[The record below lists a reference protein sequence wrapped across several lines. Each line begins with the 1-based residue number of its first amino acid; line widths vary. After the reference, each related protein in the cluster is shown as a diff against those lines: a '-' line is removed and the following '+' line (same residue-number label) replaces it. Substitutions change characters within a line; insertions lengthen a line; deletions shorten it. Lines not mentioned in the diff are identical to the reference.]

1 MTKAEGATQLEH
13 SRWGWQSL
21 RLRVMLSILLWVAF
35 GIAGIWFSATRLFER
50 HVEAQYH
57 EELSVHVRELAD
69 IIHFAAD
76 GSGTLTRP
84 LSDPRYLEPLSG
96 FYWQV
101 SIDGGQTLKSA
112 SLTRGALDEHVA
124 HSPRI
129 LHVIERG
136 PTGPAITY
144 GFVRKGPQGKDVHF
158 LIATDKRL
166 LDAVVDNFTRELTAW
181 LFALAIALIATGL
194 AIVALGFRP
203 FDRLAQGISAL
214 RSGRQSTLAGSYPS
228 EIAPLVNDLN
238 AFIDHNA
245 KAVTRGRIEAGNLAH
260 FVRTPLAVIIDE
272 AERLALS
279 PQTEPSGETILEQSQ
294 LISQQVE
301 FRMARARSSAGARP
315 RGVTCR
321 LSDIVPPIVSA
332 MRRLYPDIEFSL
344 ESSGDSEAAI
354 PMERVDCNELISIL
368 IDNAGKWAR
377 QKVHISVSSDPD
389 RIISISDDGP
399 GMTPEELLSAF
410 DVGTRFDPSKPGSGL
425 GLAIARDI
433 AAQNGLNILLSLNSQ
448 PDTGLTAILSY
459 AKKG

>member
-1 MTKAEGATQLEH
+1 MTKAEGSSQLEH

-69 IIHFAAD
+69 LVRYTAD
-76 GSGTLTRP
+76 GTGTLTRP

-101 SIDGGQTLKSA
+101 SMEGGQTLKSA

-144 GFVRKGPQGKDVHF
+144 GFVRKGPQGKEVHF

-203 FDRLAQGISAL
+203 FDRLTQGISAL
-214 RSGRQSTLAGSYPS
+214 RSGRQSTLEGSYPS

-301 FRMARARSSAGARP
+301 FRMARARSMVGAMP

-321 LSDIVPPIVSA
+321 LNDIVPPIVSA

-344 ESSGDSEAAI
+344 ESSGDTEVAI
-354 PMERVDCNELISIL
+354 PMERVDCNELISVL

-377 QKVHISVSSDPD
+377 QEVHISVSSDPD
-389 RIISISDDGP
+389 RMISISDDGP
-399 GMTPEELLSAF
+399 GMMLEEMQSAF

-433 AAQNGLNILLSLNSQ
+433 AAQNGLDVHLSLNNL
-448 PDTGLTAILSY
+448 PGTGLTAVVSY
-459 AKKG
+459 AKK